1 MKTYIILL
9 TNNYILVSKTK
20 PKKKGNY
27 LKEVRLFELKGDVP
41 FQTVV
46 EWQDSNYALAG
57 IKEIDDWE

>member
-9 TNNYILVSKTK
+9 TNNYVLMSKTK

-41 FQTVV
+41 FQNVV
-46 EWQDSNYALAG
+46 EWQENDYSHAG
-57 IKEIDDWE
+57 IKEVDDWE

>member
-41 FQTVV
+41 FQNVV
-46 EWQDSNYALAG
+46 EWQENDYALSG
-57 IKEIDDWE
+57 IKEVDDWE